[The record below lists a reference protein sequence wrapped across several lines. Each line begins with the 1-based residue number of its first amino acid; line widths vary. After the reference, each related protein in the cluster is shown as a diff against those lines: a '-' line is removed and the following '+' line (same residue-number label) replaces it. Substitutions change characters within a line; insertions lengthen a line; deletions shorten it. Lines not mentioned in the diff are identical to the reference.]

1 MFECFES
8 KLLTFSCG
16 GGWVIISK
24 SCLVCCILNVR
35 VDKVKK
41 ISDFL
46 ILLWFLYNRFI
57 YQVEMKRNIDLIG
70 TFSFFGTTRNR
81 CERGTPCIFICTFI
95 CICICICSICRTNIF
110 VRYSKLRRGEVGTL
124 CINSFIKFRR
134 FSSPLSLSW
143 KIPETKC
150 FEQFTTKR
158 FLLLIL

>member
-1 MFECFES
+1 MGKV
-8 KLLTFSCG
+8 KLRRGEVEVG
-16 GGWVIISK
+16 GDRMYLCSHLIVIWFCNNFVI
-24 SCLVCCILNVR
+24 
-35 VDKVKK
+35 KK